1 MIYTVTFN
9 PAIDYVVYVSELK
22 VGKTNRS
29 QREDVFLGGKG
40 INVSTVLTN
49 LGVET
54 TALGFVAGDTGELVE
69 KGLRE
74 RGIPTDF
81 IRLPQ
86 GNTRINVK
94 VRGKYETEV
103 NGSGPDIPEEYI
115 ELLMQKLDRA
125 TDRDAVVLAGSVP
138 ASVKSDVY
146 ARIMDRLK
154 RTGALVAV
162 DAAGEL
168 MRNVLVHRPFLI
180 KPNRAELEG
189 LVGKVLGRTREI
201 MRSGKELQAQG
212 ARNVL
217 VSLGGEGALLLD
229 ESGKFHRIGVPEG
242 TLKMSVG
249 AGDSMVAGFLAGYQ
263 YSGDYMTALRVGA
276 ACGSATAFSTTL
288 ATKEEVIAA
297 YHALKEMERV

>member
-9 PAIDYVVYVSELK
+9 TAIDYVVYVSELK